1 MEGVV
6 RSLGRRLL
14 VLVGLALLLPTGVL
28 LANPVAAL
36 PEHARLGMLTFG
48 LMALLFLVTEELLVE
63 AHEVEE
69 RSWVT
74 ALFFAGFL
82 GLLLLDELMR

>member
-14 VLVGLALLLPTGVL
+14 ILVGLALLLPTGVL
-28 LANPVAAL
+28 LATPVAAL
-36 PEHARLGMLTFG
+36 PEKARLGMLTFG

-63 AHEVEE
+63 AQEVEE